1 MGSTSADASIRVM
14 VVDDH
19 GIVRDGIALRLG
31 LIDGIEV
38 VGEADSGESALTAAS
53 DLNPDVVLMDIRMP
67 ELDGIEAARQLK
79 IRMPS
84 VKIVM
89 LTTFDDRDY
98 VKSAMDAGASGYLL
112 KTADADEIAAAVR
125 TAHAGKVALD
135 PGAALALVESIQ
147 EGKRIEDFDLS
158 ERELEV
164 LTVLCEGKSNRE
176 IGASLHISPLTV
188 KTHLQSIFQKLN
200 AADRAQAVAIALRSG
215 LVD

>member
-1 MGSTSADASIRVM
+1 MGSASADAPIRVM
-14 VVDDH
+14 IVDDH
-19 GIVRDGIALRLG
+19 GIVRDGITLRLG
-31 LIDGIEV
+31 LIEGIDV
-38 VGEADSGESALTAAS
+38 VGEAESGAAALIAAPEL
-53 DLNPDVVLMDIRMP
+53 DPDVVLMDIRMP
-67 ELDGIEAARQLK
+67 DLDGIETTRQLK
-79 IRMPS
+79 EAS
-84 VKIVM
+84 SNVKVVM

-135 PGAALALVESIQ
+135 PGAALALVESMH
-147 EGKRIEDFDLS
+147 EGERIESFDLS

-176 IGASLHISPLTV
+176 IGATLHISPLTV
-188 KTHLQSIFQKLN
+188 KTHLQSIFQKLS

-215 LVD
+215 LVN